1 MLILD
6 LYINAFRFTLI
17 YVNYEILFY
26 LFYFNFTQQL
36 MKNPIAIFL
45 IPSDLILMD
54 IKRNV
59 FNSIQEHFNK

>member
-1 MLILD
+1 MTIIFYKYSVIFFTIYLTHSLISMLILD

-36 MKNPIAIFL
+36 MKNPIAIF
-45 IPSDLILMD
+45 
-54 IKRNV
+54 
-59 FNSIQEHFNK
+59 